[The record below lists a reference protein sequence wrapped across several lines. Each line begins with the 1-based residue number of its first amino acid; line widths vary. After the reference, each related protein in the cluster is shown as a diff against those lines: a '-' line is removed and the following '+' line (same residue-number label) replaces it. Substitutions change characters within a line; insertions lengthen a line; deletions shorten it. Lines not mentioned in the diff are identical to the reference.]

1 MTRALGTLAL
11 GLVGV
16 WLVANVLLVGP
27 AESGSE
33 RTAMWLFGFVAA
45 AVAVAGLVLLCV
57 GLVLGPTRPAW
68 LNYVRFARTGAVVLG
83 CLIVVLGLLHYRNTE
98 PRGEIHWVL
107 FGLFVLVVAGAVHW
121 WLMREAKRAI

>member
-16 WLVANVLLVGP
+16 WLVANVLIVGP
-27 AESGSE
+27 AEPGSE
-33 RTAMWLFGFVAA
+33 RMAMWVFGFVAA
-45 AVAVAGLVLLCV
+45 AVAIAALILLIV
-57 GLVLGPTRPAW
+57 GLVLARSQPAW

-98 PRGEIHWVL
+98 PRAEIHWVV
-107 FGLFVLVVAGAVHW
+107 FGVLVLLVAGAVHW
-121 WLMREAKRAI
+121 WLARQARRA